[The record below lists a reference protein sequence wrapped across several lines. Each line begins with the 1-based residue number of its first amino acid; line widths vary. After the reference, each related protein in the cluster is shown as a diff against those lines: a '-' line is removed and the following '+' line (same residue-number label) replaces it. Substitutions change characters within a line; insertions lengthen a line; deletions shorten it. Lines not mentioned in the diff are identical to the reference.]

1 MVSVGLWDAERRERI
16 HRELWSKREREAVK
30 SIAREALED
39 VGERPSDMWEDHGSI
54 LALRRQ
60 CRDSER
66 RQVLEKYLQT
76 G

>member
-1 MVSVGLWDAERRERI
+1 MVSVALWDAERREKI

-39 VGERPSDMWEDHGSI
+39 VGERSSDIWEDFGSI

-60 CRDSER
+60 CRDEER